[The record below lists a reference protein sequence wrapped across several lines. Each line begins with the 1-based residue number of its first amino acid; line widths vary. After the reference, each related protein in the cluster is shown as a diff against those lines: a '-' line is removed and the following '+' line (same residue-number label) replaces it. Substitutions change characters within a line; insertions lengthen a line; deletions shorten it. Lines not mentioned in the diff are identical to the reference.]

1 MKEFLSDLFYMCS
14 ADNET
19 SRVTY
24 IMIVAFLIIA
34 IIGFVAGIVAFI
46 ATKNIL
52 SLILALVLAVG
63 FVGIIIWLKKS

>member
-34 IIGFVAGIVAFI
+34 IIGFIAGVVGFI
-46 ATKNIL
+46 MTKNPI
-52 SLILALVLAVG
+52 SIALALLLAVG
-63 FVGIIIWLKKS
+63 FVAIIIWLKKS

>member
-19 SRVTY
+19 SRATY

-34 IIGFVAGIVAFI
+34 IIGFIAGVIGFI
-46 ATKNIL
+46 ATKNLL
-52 SLILALVLAVG
+52 SLVLALLLAVG
-63 FVGIIIWLKKS
+63 FVAIIIWLKKS